1 MRDIYKNPTFYY
13 VLVPVVVAL
22 WPLLVWT
29 LYLPKTGRNWNLEK
43 EQYNKSQEL
52 IAEILALDADRLE
65 LADSKNTAAEFDY
78 AVAVE
83 RIADLCRIP
92 SSNYNL
98 SSGIIITTGG
108 QKSQSA
114 KVGLKQVDLTKFARF
129 LSTIQLHWANL
140 QCVQVKL
147 DKKKSLTDVWD
158 VDLEFKY
165 YY

>member
-13 VLVPVVVAL
+13 ALVPVVIAL

-29 LYLPKTGRNWNLEK
+29 LYLPKAEHNWNLET
-43 EQYNKSQEL
+43 EQYNKSQDI
-52 IAEILALDADRLE
+52 IAEILALDGDRLE
-65 LADSKNTAAEFDY
+65 FAGSKNAAAEFDY

-83 RIADLCRIP
+83 RTAGLCKIP
-92 SSNYNL
+92 ASNYNL

-114 KVGLKQVDLTKFARF
+114 KVGLKQIGIMKFARF

-147 DKKKSLTDVWD
+147 DKKKGMTDVWD